1 MPENSIRSCPFCKKE
16 IPADAKYCS
25 SCGKEQPDPYVS
37 GIGIGDVGY
46 IGNITIGAGNK
57 QELPGGD
64 YCPICGVWVKTE
76 DSFRCRECGRMNLH
90 TEHRHAEMGVCSDCA
105 GKHQP
110 PPPPP
115 VKEKRPAEKVKISG
129 DELVIELA
137 TDVQM
142 TFVPVPAGA
151 FLMGSN
157 VDDEIAEDD
166 EKPQHEVHLDE
177 YWIGKTPVTNV
188 QYRVFVEATGHEEPG
203 HWEEGI
209 IPKGKE
215 ENPVVCVSWHDSVAF
230 CGWLSNVGGKQIC
243 LPSEAEWEK
252 AARGTDGRTYPWGE
266 QKPDAELCNF
276 DEKVGDTTRVGRYSP
291 QGDSPYGCVDMA
303 GNVWEW
309 TRSLWG
315 KEDGNPEF
323 GYPYKARDGREDPE
337 AEGKRVR
344 RGGSWLSDEYLLRV
358 ANRIRLVSVG
368 GHFSIGFRCALSQ

>member
-1 MPENSIRSCPFCKKE
+1 
-16 IPADAKYCS
+16 
-25 SCGKEQPDPYVS
+25 
-37 GIGIGDVGY
+37 
-46 IGNITIGAGNK
+46 
-57 QELPGGD
+57 
-64 YCPICGVWVKTE
+64 
-76 DSFRCRECGRMNLH
+76 
-90 TEHRHAEMGVCSDCA
+90 
-105 GKHQP
+105 
-110 PPPPP
+110 